1 MKKMFLLSVMLVG
14 ALTVSAQDQ
23 RPYGNVVPQKGSYL
37 SQRFQGKK
45 AVSPTAKP
53 AAPKFNV
60 KRNAEIIDQQPAGR
74 LMLMKRSGIDV
85 MPFYGTPTPAD
96 YDNKGTYVVMGDDG
110 NVYFKSYVTDMAN
123 GGTWVKGTK
132 NGDLVTISLPQVSC
146 HLWFNGSE
154 FTYYL
159 YAMKKITATATDE
172 WTGEEYTYQTWEPDS
187 SVTSISYRMADDGS
201 MTLDSSEPDSLL
213 LGGVLDEDGSW
224 PGSGDMNCSF
234 EPFDET
240 PNTLPAGTQLDDYVF
255 GNYSAYGEKSQRLV
269 KGAVKDDTLYVTN
282 FSTMIPQSVM
292 KAKIDGDKATVITNQ
307 FLGVDS
313 VYSTLCYL
321 KASSY
326 DLQNDEG
333 WITVYNYNIPEMTFN
348 YDATQHLFAADTNAL
363 VVNAGKGDILL
374 HECYLKPFFKQYF
387 EQPATPANPEWV
399 AYMAYNEQSQWGYA
413 CFDLYS
419 QDKEGNYI
427 NPDNLYYRVYLD
439 DDSEPYEWT
448 LTAAD
453 GSTYNTTDVPYAYID
468 DDFIGGGSTYH
479 VFYYYMGGFENMGL
493 QAVYD
498 SDGEERTSDIVWSTT
513 LGVKDVKANAAK
525 GNTTYWN
532 LAGSRVAAPGQ
543 GIYIMR
549 TQNADGTVS
558 TKKVMH
564 K

>member
-1 MKKMFLLSVMLVG
+1 MYINACARSESRTDRIARALLERLGGLQEEVKLAEMDLQPLSEERLNRRTWLIEEADYTDAMFDLARQFQQADEIVIAAPYWDLS
-14 ALTVSAQDQ
+14 
-23 RPYGNVVPQKGSYL
+23 
-37 SQRFQGKK
+37 F
-45 AVSPTAKP
+45 P
-53 AAPKFNV
+53 AA
-60 KRNAEIIDQQPAGR
+60 
-74 LMLMKRSGIDV
+74 L
-85 MPFYGTPTPAD
+85 
-96 YDNKGTYVVMGDDG
+96 
-110 NVYFKSYVTDMAN
+110 
-123 GGTWVKGTK
+123 
-132 NGDLVTISLPQVSC
+132 
-146 HLWFNGSE
+146 
-154 FTYYL
+154 
-159 YAMKKITATATDE
+159 
-172 WTGEEYTYQTWEPDS
+172 
-187 SVTSISYRMADDGS
+187 
-201 MTLDSSEPDSLL
+201 
-213 LGGVLDEDGSW
+213 
-224 PGSGDMNCSF
+224 
-234 EPFDET
+234 
-240 PNTLPAGTQLDDYVF
+240 
-255 GNYSAYGEKSQRLV
+255 
-269 KGAVKDDTLYVTN
+269 
-282 FSTMIPQSVM
+282 
-292 KAKIDGDKATVITNQ
+292 
-307 FLGVDS
+307 
-313 VYSTLCYL
+313 
-321 KASSY
+321 
-326 DLQNDEG
+326 
-333 WITVYNYNIPEMTFN
+333 
-348 YDATQHLFAADTNAL
+348 
-363 VVNAGKGDILL
+363 
-374 HECYLKPFFKQYF
+374 KQYF

-399 AYMAYNEQSQWGYA
+399 AYMAYNKQSQWGYA